1 MNIRALYETL
11 TELYPDEKW
20 RYMDETETLDLNNL
34 KFENNFIPDEAKI
47 KEKFDVKIVEIE
59 NNIKAT
65 QYQRDRQPE
74 YPPMADQLDMQFHDA
89 IDGTTTWQDAIQ
101 AVKDKYPK
109 PE

>member
-20 RYMDETETLDLNNL
+20 RYMDETETLDFNNL

-74 YPPMADQLDMQFHDA
+74 YLAIGNQLDMIYWDKKNGTKKWEEA
-89 IDGTTTWQDAIQ
+89 IDK
-101 AVKDKYPK
+101 VKADHPK
-109 PE
+109 G

>member
-20 RYMDETETLDLNNL
+20 RYLDETETLDFNNL
-34 KFENNFIPDEAKI
+34 KFENNFTPDEAKI

-74 YPPMADQLDMQFHDA
+74 YLAIGNQLDMIYWDKKNGTKKWEEA
-89 IDGTTTWQDAIQ
+89 IDK
-101 AVKDKYPK
+101 VKADHPK
-109 PE
+109 G

>member
-20 RYMDETETLDLNNL
+20 RYMDETETLDFNNL

-65 QYQRDRQPE
+65 QYQRDRQ
-74 YPPMADQLDMQFHDA
+74 YPPIGDQLDEIYHNG
-89 IDGTTTWQDAIQ
+89 IDEWKKTIKK
-101 AVKDKYPK
+101 VKDAHPK